1 MFTPAE
7 SAPAAA
13 TVPAFARPPTGLW
26 SRLHQA
32 WCRCLLSPEDAWLQG
47 AADLADLER
56 RLQRLERGRPDRFGP
71 LPPSP
76 P

>member
-7 SAPAAA
+7 STPMAV

-32 WCRCLLSPEDAWLQG
+32 CRRRLLSPEDAWLQG

-71 LPPSP
+71 LPPLP

>member
-7 SAPAAA
+7 SAPTAV